1 MENLISKKMREE
13 KRNGSV
19 LAWQL
24 PVSFSSRDEAEVSTS
39 APPILAETDISYSSN
54 PCRTANLKKN
64 LPEVSLLKK
73 SLYQF
78 LGRPKSLS
86 CLTSKHFK
94 RNPQKI
100 VKCPKILIQPSP
112 QPCMKLEERISIS
125 ELLVRIDSIS
135 KTMEHQNSGKYSSI
149 SRAFSIPSVSTKLYN
164 IPWILTP
171 SKGKMCQDWRGVIS
185 QKPLD
190 VQEKLKMP
198 QIHQMI
204 TTDFQANKLKRAS
217 STAKKPER
225 RASSAKR
232 IVFETQEKVKRI
244 GPHLEIFEAFHGAR
258 RKTSFRKLVNAI
270 VCIQRF
276 VRGWLERTRYR
287 RIKMKSESHGPSLSA
302 VVKKYRKMLSR
313 IKRRS
318 GLLNLSTSLS
328 FSELEEWMDK
338 KTFYETMFAKRE
350 FWKEMDR
357 SDLPGFLRDCGHF
370 LSSHQIDEAL
380 RVVCPGSSR
389 VKGIK
394 RHQAV
399 EVAFMLCPPSGA
411 GLKSAVTV
419 KSTWVQPV
427 VDGKEG
433 YKFLESGHPALKAAD
448 LRVAAE
454 LVASSMREWKWKNP
468 SQDS

>member
-1 MENLISKKMREE
+1 MENLISKTMREE
-13 KRNGSV
+13 KRSGSV

-24 PVSFSSRDEAEVSTS
+24 PVSFSNWDEAEVSTS
-39 APPILAETDISYSSN
+39 APPILAETDISYNSK

-64 LPEVSLLKK
+64 LPEVSFLKK

-94 RNPQKI
+94 RNPQKV

-125 ELLVRIDSIS
+125 ELLLRIDSIS
-135 KTMEHQNSGKYSSI
+135 KTMEHQNSGKYASI

-232 IVFETQEKVKRI
+232 IIFETQEKVKRI

-302 VVKKYRKMLSR
+302 VVNKYRKMLSR

-338 KTFYETMFAKRE
+338 KT
-350 FWKEMDR
+350 
-357 SDLPGFLRDCGHF
+357 C
-370 LSSHQIDEAL
+370 
-380 RVVCPGSSR
+380 SSR

-454 LVASSMREWKWKNP
+454 LVASSMREWKRKNP